1 MRPCIERS
9 LLHSDCGEA
18 GGEFLFSFAESE
30 GVFLGHFPGYPI
42 LPGVFQLEMA
52 RFACERGTGR
62 RLEIEKIKKAKFT
75 RPILP
80 EEPVSLSVIIQPRD
94 GAWHVQAAF
103 SVRGEEAG
111 SASMIL
117 HGRICD

>member
-1 MRPCIERS
+1 
-9 LLHSDCGEA
+9 
-18 GGEFLFSFAESE
+18 
-30 GVFLGHFPGYPI
+30 
-42 LPGVFQLEMA
+42 MA

-80 EEPVSLSVIIQPRD
+80 EEPVSLSVKIQPHD

-117 HGRICD
+117 H